1 MLLSTNIMNYFA
13 LFYGVCA
20 VLLTGYLLRQRD
32 KYEDA
37 RRERGIKKSKLD
49 KVVAAFIVIVVIS
62 SLIIAYNTLNIF
74 FKMIRWYNKS
84 SSFNY

>member
-37 RRERGIKKSKLD
+37 RKERGIKKSKLD
-49 KVVAAFIVIVVIS
+49 KVVTVFVVIVAIS
-62 SLIIAYNTLNIF
+62 SLVVAYNTLNIF
-74 FKMIRWYNKS
+74 FKMIR
-84 SSFNY
+84 